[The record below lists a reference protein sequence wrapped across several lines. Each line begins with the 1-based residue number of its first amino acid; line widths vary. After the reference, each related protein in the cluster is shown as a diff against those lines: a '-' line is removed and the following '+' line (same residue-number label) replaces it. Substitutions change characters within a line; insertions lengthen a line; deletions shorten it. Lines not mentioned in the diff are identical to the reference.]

1 MNQWSKSYGIYATI
15 SSSLKFHEEYDNYF
29 IIDNPINGSLG
40 GYDYELKD

>member
-1 MNQWSKSYGIYATI
+1 MEFMQQFLQAWNFMKN
-15 SSSLKFHEEYDNYF
+15 FDNYF

>member
-1 MNQWSKSYGIYATI
+1 MEFMQQFLQAWN
-15 SSSLKFHEEYDNYF
+15 F